1 MRVAVV
7 FKDRCQPKR
16 CHLECIAFCPPQRT
30 GTEVIWIDPET
41 TKAAISEETC
51 ISCGI
56 CLPAGVP
63 ISALQGVVPIEEV
76 KVGDRVLTHTGQYR
90 GVKGLWH
97 REYTG
102 PLYRITTTGQPDPLE
117 VTEDHPILAVI
128 RPPIKGGKR
137 LLKDFGVLRWVLPST
152 LKVGD
157 YLVKPRI
164 VAPETESVWEV
175 PIPVSSRGKNR
186 QSIWSEQLVQVP
198 LTPEIGRLI
207 GYYLAE
213 GSADDRRLVFSF
225 HVREQAYR
233 DDIRAIAQKYFGLR
247 EKEESNTGKGRNA
260 RFDSYL
266 LARVFGSLGH
276 RCDEKRIP
284 GEIMTSRREVRAQ
297 VVRGLWRGDGYRD
310 PARSY
315 FGISTT
321 SSHLAY
327 QTQELLASLGIV
339 AGVTSTRPKGKR
351 RAYRLLV
358 TGEFVAP
365 MARLLGLSCS
375 EIRNRTAS
383 HYIMDDEFSYASI
396 RKIRTK
402 VVQDLPVFNLEVEED
417 ETYVAA
423 GHAVHNCV
431 RKCPFDAIRIIGLP
445 EALKEDLVHQYGKN
459 AFRLFRIPVP
469 KKGEVIGLL
478 GPNGIGKTTCV
489 SMLSGEIAPNL
500 GHYRRKKPHWDDVLE
515 YFAGTEVHGYLE
527 KIANKEL
534 TTAIKP
540 QYVDKLSKIYSGKVR
555 DLLRK
560 TDRQGKLDELTAS
573 LELGSFLDRDIA
585 QLSGGELQ
593 RLAIAATMLK
603 DADVYFFDEPSSYLD
618 IYQRLQVAKVIQ
630 SLSKE
635 KYVVV
640 VEHDLAVLDFLAD
653 TVFLMYGE
661 EGAYGIIAQPRPV
674 RTAVNVYL
682 GGYLKEENIRFRDR
696 EIRFDVRP
704 PRAAW
709 TADVLLAFD
718 ELTKR
723 YEGFELVVHP
733 GRLRKG
739 EVVGVVGPNATGKTT
754 FVKML
759 AGQETPTTGAV
770 QGKWQVS
777 YKPQYLEAVYEGTVG
792 DLLRGAVGKK
802 ADTGYFETEILQPLK
817 VKGMLERDVSTLSGG
832 ELQRVAIALCLGR
845 DADIYLLDEPSAYLD
860 SNQRMEAARTIRR
873 VMEKESR
880 TGLIVD
886 HDVYFLDMVSDSL
899 MVFSGEP
906 GRRGVGEGPFPMR
919 DGMNRFLR
927 MVGITFRRDADT
939 NRPRIN
945 KLDSRLDRE
954 QKSAGE
960 YYYAIEEAV
969 KAS

>member
-56 CLPAGVP
+56 CLPAGIP
-63 ISALQGVVPIEEV
+63 ISTDSGVVAIERMTA
-76 KVGDRVLTHTGQYR
+76 GIRVLTHEGRYRKVTGVQTRMYD
-90 GVKGLWH
+90 
-97 REYTG
+97 G
-102 PLYRITTTGQPDPLE
+102 PLYRIRVTGQPDPLE
-117 VTEDHPILAVI
+117 VTEEHPILAVL
-128 RPPIKGGKR
+128 RRPIKGDRR
-137 LLKDFGVLRWVLPST
+137 LEKAAGILRWVRPIE

-157 YLVKPRI
+157 YLVKPRNRE
-164 VAPETESVWEV
+164 AMSQDSWDV
-175 PIPVSSRGKNR
+175 PIPMVLGGGRYP
-186 QSIWSEQLVQVP
+186 QWSEQLISLP
-198 LTPEIGRLI
+198 LTPELGRLV
-207 GYYLAE
+207 GYYLSE

-225 HVREQAYR
+225 HEKEQNYRNDVRHIVHR
-233 DDIRAIAQKYFGLR
+233 VFGLQGY
-247 EKEESNTGKGRNA
+247 EAKNTGLGRSV
-260 RFDSYL
+260 RYDSAV
-266 LARVFGSLGH
+266 LARVFGSLG
-276 RCDEKRIP
+276 RKCDLKHIP
-284 GEIMTSRREVRAQ
+284 PAFMTASTAIKGELI
-297 VVRGLWRGDGYRD
+297 RGFWRGDGHRQFH
-310 PARSY
+310 RNY
-315 FGISTT
+315 FGIVTT
-321 SSHLAY
+321 SPHLAY
-327 QTQELLASLGIV
+327 QVQEILAGIGI
-339 AGVTSTRPKGKR
+339 ASSITTSSPSGKR
-351 RAYRLLV
+351 RAYHVLV
-358 TGEFVAP
+358 TAEFSQQ
-365 MARLLGLSCS
+365 MAALLQVEFSDT
-375 EIRNRTAS
+375 RNRTAS
-383 HYIMDDEFSYASI
+383 HYRLDDDFVYAPIRSI
-396 RKIRTK
+396 ETRR
-402 VVQDLPVFNLEVEED
+402 VERLPVFNLEVEED
-417 ETYVAA
+417 ETYTAA
-423 GHAVHNCV
+423 GQVVHNCV
-431 RKCPFDAIRIIGLP
+431 KKCPFDAIRIIGLP

-459 AFRLFRIPVP
+459 AFRLFRLPVP

-489 SMLSGEIAPNL
+489 GLLSGEVAPNL
-500 GHYRRKKPHWDDVLE
+500 GHYRRKKAYWEEVLD
-515 YFAGTEVHGYLE
+515 YFAGTELHDYLE
-527 KIANKEL
+527 KIANKRL

-540 QYVDKLSKIYSGKVR
+540 QYVDKLSKVYSGRVR
-555 DLLRK
+555 DLLTK
-560 TDRQGKLDELTAS
+560 IDRRGRLPALSAS
-573 LELGSFLDRDIA
+573 LELDSFLDRDIS

-593 RLAIAATMLK
+593 RMAIAATMLK
-603 DADVYFFDEPSSYLD
+603 DADIYFFDEPSSYLD

-696 EIRFDVRP
+696 EIRFDTRP
-704 PRAAW
+704 PRGDWKAE
-709 TADVLLAFD
+709 TLVTFD

-723 YEGFELVVHP
+723 FEDFELTVRP

-759 AGQETPTTGAV
+759 AGQEAPTTGSVA
-770 QGKWQVS
+770 GKWQVS
-777 YKPQYLEAVYEGTVG
+777 YKPQYLEAAYEGTVG
-792 DLLRGAVGKK
+792 ELLRNTVGKK
-802 ADTGYFETEILQPLK
+802 AESGYFDSEILQPLRL
-817 VKGMLERDVSTLSGG
+817 KGMAERDVSTLSGG

-845 DADIYLLDEPSAYLD
+845 DADIYLIDEPSAYLD

-873 VMEKESR
+873 VMEKEAR

-886 HDVYFLDMVSDSL
+886 HDVYFIDMVSDSI
-899 MVFSGEP
+899 MVFSGDP
-906 GRRGVGEGPFPMR
+906 GRHGLGEGPFPMR
-919 DGMNRFLR
+919 EGMNAFLK
-927 MVGITFRRDADT
+927 MVGISFRRDADT

-960 YYYAIEEAV
+960 YYYAIEEA
-969 KAS
+969 A

>member
-1 MRVAVV
+1 MSAEALPSRVH
-7 FKDRCQPKR
+7 C
-16 CHLECIAFCPPQRT
+16 
-30 GTEVIWIDPET
+30 
-41 TKAAISEETC
+41 
-51 ISCGI
+51 
-56 CLPAGVP
+56 
-63 ISALQGVVPIEEV
+63 
-76 KVGDRVLTHTGQYR
+76 
-90 GVKGLWH
+90 
-97 REYTG
+97 
-102 PLYRITTTGQPDPLE
+102 
-117 VTEDHPILAVI
+117 
-128 RPPIKGGKR
+128 
-137 LLKDFGVLRWVLPST
+137 VLPSPAHGHRGH
-152 LKVGD
+152 LDRSGD
-157 YLVKPRI
+157 HEGGDQRGDVHFLRDLSSGGCSNLGLTRRRPHRGS
-164 VAPETESVWEV
+164 ESRRPSPHAHGAISRGDGPLASGVYRSSISDYDDRTAR
-175 PIPVSSRGKNR
+175 PSRSDRGSSRPWRNSSPDQGGKTAAERLRRSPLGPPLDSEGRRLSGEAPDCCSRNR
-186 QSIWSEQLVQVP
+186 KRLGGPDSRQLPRKAPPIDLVEQLVQVP
-198 LTPEIGRLI
+198 LTPEIGRLV
-207 GYYLAE
+207 GSYLAE

-233 DDIRAIAQKYFGLR
+233 DDIRAIAHKYFGLR
-247 EKEESNTGKGRNA
+247 GKEESNTGKGRNA

-351 RAYRLLV
+351 RAYHLLV

-365 MARLLGLSCS
+365 MARLLGLPFS
-375 EIRNRTAS
+375 ETRNRTAS
-383 HYIMDDEFSYASI
+383 PYIMDDEFSYASI

-500 GHYRRKKPHWDDVLE
+500 GHYRRKKPHWDDVLD

-540 QYVDKLSKIYSGKVR
+540 QYVYKLRKIYSGKVR

-560 TDRQGKLDELTAS
+560 TDRQGKLDELTSS

-674 RTAVNVYL
+674 RTAINVYL
-682 GGYLKEENIRFRDR
+682 GGYLKEENIRFRER

-704 PRAAW
+704 PRADWKAE
-709 TADVLLAFD
+709 TLVAFD

-733 GRLRKG
+733 GHLRKG

-759 AGQETPTTGAV
+759 AGEEAPTSGAV

-792 DLLRGAVGKK
+792 DLLRSAVGKK
-802 ADTGYFETEILQPLK
+802 ADSGHFETEILQPLQ
-817 VKGMLERDVSTLSGG
+817 VKGMMARDVSTLSGG

-886 HDVYFLDMVSDSL
+886 
-899 MVFSGEP
+899 P
-906 GRRGVGEGPFPMR
+906 
-919 DGMNRFLR
+919 
-927 MVGITFRRDADT
+927 
-939 NRPRIN
+939 
-945 KLDSRLDRE
+945 
-954 QKSAGE
+954 
-960 YYYAIEEAV
+960 
-969 KAS
+969 

>member
-1 MRVAVV
+1 VRVAVV

-63 ISALQGVVPIEEV
+63 ISTDSGIVPID
-76 KVGDRVLTHTGQYR
+76 KITVGTRALTHQGRYR
-90 GVKGLWH
+90 PVTSVQT
-97 REYTG
+97 RMYDG
-102 PLYRITTTGQPDPLE
+102 PLYRIRVTGQPDPLE
-117 VTEDHPILAVI
+117 VTEEHPILAVI
-128 RPPIKGGKR
+128 RRPIKGGRR
-137 LLKDFGVLRWVLPST
+137 LEKSTGVLRWVRPAE
-152 LKVGD
+152 LKTGD
-157 YLVKPRI
+157 YLVKPRTH
-164 VAPETESVWEV
+164 ETAQDSWDV
-175 PIPVSSRGKNR
+175 PIPMVLSRGR
-186 QSIWSEQLVQVP
+186 YPQWSEQLISLP
-198 LTPEIGRLI
+198 LTPDLGRLV

-225 HVREQAYR
+225 HEKEQNYRNDVRHS
-233 DDIRAIAQKYFGLR
+233 IRKVFGLR
-247 EKEESNTGKGRNA
+247 GYETKNTGLGRNV
-260 RFDSYL
+260 RYDSAV
-266 LARVFGSLGH
+266 LARVFGSLGKK
-276 RCDEKRIP
+276 CDKKHVP
-284 GEIMTSRREVRAQ
+284 PVFMTAPKAVREEL
-297 VVRGLWRGDGYRD
+297 VRGLWRGDGHREFH
-310 PARSY
+310 RNY
-315 FGISTT
+315 FGIVTT
-321 SSHLAY
+321 SPHLAY
-327 QTQELLASLGIV
+327 QMQEILAGIGIA
-339 AGVTSTRPKGKR
+339 AGVTARSPSGKR
-351 RAYRLLV
+351 RAYYLHVTAEFSQQMATLLQV
-358 TGEFVAP
+358 DFSDT
-365 MARLLGLSCS
+365 
-375 EIRNRTAS
+375 RNRKAS
-383 HYIMDDEFSYASI
+383 HYLVDDDFAYASI
-396 RKIRTK
+396 RAIEVSRAEGL
-402 VVQDLPVFNLEVEED
+402 QVFNLEVEED
-417 ETYVAA
+417 QTYTAA
-423 GHAVHNCV
+423 GEVVHNCV
-431 RKCPFDAIRIIGLP
+431 KKCPFDAIRIIGLP

-459 AFRLFRIPVP
+459 AFRLFRLPVP
-469 KKGEVIGLL
+469 KQGEVIGLL

-489 SMLSGEIAPNL
+489 SLLSGEVAPNL
-500 GHYRRKKPHWDDVLE
+500 GHYRRKKAYWEEVLD
-515 YFAGTEVHGYLE
+515 YFAGTELHDYLA
-527 KIANKEL
+527 KIANKKL

-540 QYVDKLSKIYSGKVR
+540 QYVDKLSKIYTGRVR
-555 DLLRK
+555 NLLTKADKRGRLAELIVSLDL
-560 TDRQGKLDELTAS
+560 T
-573 LELGSFLDRDIA
+573 SFLDRDIA

-593 RLAIAATMLK
+593 RMAIAATMLK
-603 DADVYFFDEPSSYLD
+603 DADIYFFDEPSSYLD

-674 RTAVNVYL
+674 RTAINVYL

-696 EIRFDVRP
+696 AIGFDMRP
-704 PRAAW
+704 PRADWKAE
-709 TADVLLAFD
+709 TLVTFG

-723 YEGFELVVHP
+723 FDDFELTVHP

-759 AGQETPTTGAV
+759 AGQETPTSGAV
-770 QGKWQVS
+770 EGRWQVS

-792 DLLRGAVGKK
+792 ELLRNTVGKK

-817 VKGMLERDVSTLSGG
+817 VKGMIERDVATLSGG

-845 DADIYLLDEPSAYLD
+845 DADIYLIDEPSAYLD

-873 VMEKESR
+873 VMEKEAR

-899 MVFSGEP
+899 MVFSGDP
-906 GRRGVGEGPFPMR
+906 GRTGVGDGPFPMR
-919 DGMNRFLR
+919 DGMNRFLK

-954 QKSAGE
+954 QKSSGE

-969 KAS
+969 RAS

>member
-1 MRVAVV
+1 MCLNSSGRIKFIVRVAVV

-56 CLPAGVP
+56 CIPAGVP
-63 ISALQGVVPIEEV
+63 ISSLHGVIPIEDV

-90 GVKGLWH
+90 PVKGLLH
-97 REYTG
+97 RWYTG
-102 PLYRITTTGQPDPLE
+102 PLYRITATGQPDPLE

-128 RPPIKGGKR
+128 RPPTKGGRR
-137 LLKDFGVLRWVLPST
+137 LLKGVGVLRWVLPPT
-152 LKVGD
+152 LRVGD
-157 YLVKPRI
+157 SLVRPRMG
-164 VAPETESVWEV
+164 APEKERVWEV
-175 PIPVSSRGKNR
+175 PIPVSYRGKNR
-186 QSIWSEQLVQVP
+186 QSLWSEQLVQVP
-198 LTPEIGRLI
+198 LTPEIGRLV

-233 DDIRAIAQKYFGLR
+233 DDVRAIAHKYFGVR
-247 EKEESNTGKGRNA
+247 GKEEQNTGKGRNA

-266 LARVFGSLGH
+266 LARVFRSLGH

-284 GEIMTSRREVRAQ
+284 GEIMTSRREVRAE

-310 PARSY
+310 PKRSY
-315 FGISTT
+315 FSISTT

-327 QTQELLASLGIV
+327 QTQELLTSLGIA

-351 RAYRLLV
+351 RAYNLIV

-365 MARLLGLSCS
+365 MARLLGLSFS
-375 EIRNRTAS
+375 EKRNRTAS
-383 HYIMDDEFSYASI
+383 HYVMDDEFSYAPI
-396 RKIRTK
+396 LKIKKKTVR
-402 VVQDLPVFNLEVEED
+402 DLPVFNLEVEED

-423 GHAVHNCV
+423 GLTVHNCIK
-431 RKCPFDAIRIIGLP
+431 KCPFDAIRIIGLP

-515 YFAGTEVHGYLE
+515 YFKGTEAHDYLE
-527 KIANKEL
+527 KIANKKL

-560 TDRQGKLDELTAS
+560 IDRQGKLGELTDS
-573 LELGSFLDRDIA
+573 LELGSFMDRDIA

-661 EGAYGIIAQPRPV
+661 EGAFGIIAPPRSG
-674 RTAVNVYL
+674 RTGINEYL
-682 GGYLKEENIRFRDR
+682 GGHLKEEDIQLRARGLRF
-696 EIRFDVRP
+696 EGRP

-709 TADVLLAFD
+709 RAAALLAFA
-718 ELTKR
+718 EVPKP
-723 YEGFELVVHP
+723 YEGFELVVYP

-759 AGQETPTTGAV
+759 PGQETPTSGVV
-770 QGKWQVS
+770 QGKWQGS
-777 YKPQYLEAVYEGTVG
+777 YKAQ
-792 DLLRGAVGKK
+792 DL
-802 ADTGYFETEILQPLK
+802 
-817 VKGMLERDVSTLSGG
+817 
-832 ELQRVAIALCLGR
+832 
-845 DADIYLLDEPSAYLD
+845 
-860 SNQRMEAARTIRR
+860 
-873 VMEKESR
+873 
-880 TGLIVD
+880 
-886 HDVYFLDMVSDSL
+886 
-899 MVFSGEP
+899 
-906 GRRGVGEGPFPMR
+906 
-919 DGMNRFLR
+919 
-927 MVGITFRRDADT
+927 
-939 NRPRIN
+939 
-945 KLDSRLDRE
+945 
-954 QKSAGE
+954 
-960 YYYAIEEAV
+960 
-969 KAS
+969 

>member
-1 MRVAVV
+1 VRVAVV

-63 ISALQGVVPIEEV
+63 ISTDSGIVPID
-76 KVGDRVLTHTGQYR
+76 KITVGTRALTHQGRYR
-90 GVKGLWH
+90 AVTNVQTRMYDG
-97 REYTG
+97 R
-102 PLYRITTTGQPDPLE
+102 LYRIRITGQPDPLE
-117 VTEDHPILAVI
+117 VTEEHPILAVI
-128 RPPIKGGKR
+128 RRPIKGGRR
-137 LLKDFGVLRWVLPST
+137 LEKSTGVLRWVRPAE
-152 LKVGD
+152 LKAGD

-164 VAPETESVWEV
+164 HETAQDSWDV
-175 PIPVSSRGKNR
+175 PIPMVLSRGR
-186 QSIWSEQLVQVP
+186 YPQWSEQLISLP
-198 LTPEIGRLI
+198 LTPDLGRLV

-225 HVREQAYR
+225 HEKEQNYRNDVRHV
-233 DDIRAIAQKYFGLR
+233 IRKGFGLR
-247 EKEESNTGKGRNA
+247 GYETKNTGLGRNV
-260 RFDSYL
+260 RYDSAV
-266 LARVFGSLGH
+266 LARVFGSLGKK
-276 RCDEKRIP
+276 CDQKHVP
-284 GEIMTSRREVRAQ
+284 PVFMTAPKAVRKEL
-297 VVRGLWRGDGYRD
+297 VRGLWRGDGHRD
-310 PARSY
+310 FHRNY
-315 FGISTT
+315 FGIVTT
-321 SSHLAY
+321 SPHLAY
-327 QTQELLASLGIV
+327 QTQEILAGLGIA
-339 AGVTSTRPKGKR
+339 AGVTARSPSGKR
-351 RAYRLLV
+351 RAYYLHVTAEFSQQMATLLQV
-358 TGEFVAP
+358 EF
-365 MARLLGLSCS
+365 SDT
-375 EIRNRTAS
+375 RNRKAS
-383 HYIMDDEFSYASI
+383 HYLVDDDFAYASI
-396 RKIRTK
+396 RAIEIRRAEGL
-402 VVQDLPVFNLEVEED
+402 QVFNLEVEED
-417 ETYVAA
+417 QTYTAA
-423 GHAVHNCV
+423 GEVVHNCV
-431 RKCPFDAIRIIGLP
+431 KKCPFDAIRIIGLP

-459 AFRLFRIPVP
+459 AFRLFRLPVP
-469 KKGEVIGLL
+469 KQGEVIGLL

-489 SMLSGEIAPNL
+489 SLLSGEVAPNL
-500 GHYRRKKPHWDDVLE
+500 GHYRRKKAYWEEVLD
-515 YFAGTEVHGYLE
+515 YFAGTELHDYLA
-527 KIANKEL
+527 KIANKKL

-540 QYVDKLSKIYSGKVR
+540 QYVDKLSKIYTGRVR
-555 DLLRK
+555 DLLTKADKRG
-560 TDRQGKLDELTAS
+560 RLAGLIVSLDLA
-573 LELGSFLDRDIA
+573 SFLDRDIA

-593 RLAIAATMLK
+593 RMAIAATMLK
-603 DADVYFFDEPSSYLD
+603 DADIYFFDEPSSYLD

-674 RTAVNVYL
+674 RTAINVYL

-696 EIRFDVRP
+696 AIGFDTRP
-704 PRAAW
+704 PRADWKAE
-709 TADVLLAFD
+709 TLVTFG

-723 YEGFELVVHP
+723 FDDFELTVHP

-759 AGQETPTTGAV
+759 AGQETPTSGAV
-770 QGKWQVS
+770 EGRWQVS
-777 YKPQYLEAVYEGTVG
+777 YKPQYLEAVYEGAVG
-792 DLLRGAVGKK
+792 ELLRNTVGKK

-845 DADIYLLDEPSAYLD
+845 DADIYLIDEPSAYLD

-873 VMEKESR
+873 VMEKEAR

-899 MVFSGEP
+899 MVFSGDP
-906 GRRGVGEGPFPMR
+906 GRTGVGEGPFPMR
-919 DGMNRFLR
+919 DGMNRFLK

-954 QKSAGE
+954 QKSSGE
-960 YYYAIEEAV
+960 YYYAIEDAV
-969 KAS
+969 RAS